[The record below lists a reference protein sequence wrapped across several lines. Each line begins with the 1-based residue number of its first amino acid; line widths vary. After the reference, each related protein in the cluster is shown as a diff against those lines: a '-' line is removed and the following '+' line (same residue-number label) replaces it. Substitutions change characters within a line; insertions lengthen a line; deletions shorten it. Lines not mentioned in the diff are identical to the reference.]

1 MQALDRA
8 VDQQSAAYISG
19 GPGSGKSTIA
29 REVIPLAQAHGREP
43 LLITAPSG
51 AADAGVLALAGVAR
65 RIGGNMATRNGWT
78 ALRSRTTD
86 LLASSRDS
94 IVLVLDE
101 PSGWKAAGGIFAR
114 RAEEAVDTLIG
125 PGTSWPAIVCDQG
138 TSATSFALAGI
149 PREELRVS
157 TWQLLADAAA
167 ELYSLPI
174 ASRLETP
181 LQQRLAVALLA
192 WGERPDRAD
201 VHWLGAKLAETLATR
216 RHGAPLW
223 GLWQRLALARVPVD
237 QETMNALGASRLS
250 PLATATLNVALLD
263 GAERLH
269 DVLRTIPEDRPPDPE
284 LVEDQRHDAHELLFE
299 HHYARFEQDANADLP
314 EAAEHAAEALFH
326 AGELE
331 DETRLTLVSVDL
343 VEQLDAL
350 GYRLGTVHGDHPGA
364 VTAYR
369 RALQADS
376 ADPHAIH
383 HLAYHLDAQGLERDD
398 VESGY
403 ARAVKVEPE
412 QPAWHARRVSF
423 LTDTARP
430 SMARAAWAHAESVLA
445 EDRGDTGLYVALHLY
460 VAASLLIAG
469 ELAFC
474 DYVLDGVPAYARNAQ
489 YRDLSRLLAGRLSAQ
504 DAGAFVPAP
513 RSGGAWWEQGPE
525 RLPAR
530 DTAGRDLTAW
540 VAGRI
545 ESIDDSSVDVH
556 VVNVAR
562 STGPHDPGLMRIAFA
577 DLETRLLDL
586 LDPRTL
592 TPGRFVE
599 IGRYTH
605 PEKDDRTGIVLL
617 APPPISIPID
627 VLPAGRWQ
635 TDGPHGPPERRAA

>member
-1 MQALDRA
+1 
-8 VDQQSAAYISG
+8 VIS
-19 GPGSGKSTIA
+19 
-29 REVIPLAQAHGREP
+29 LAQAHGRDP
-43 LLITAPSG
+43 LLVTAPSG

-65 RIGGNMATRNGWT
+65 RLGGNAATRNGWT
-78 ALRSRTTD
+78 TLRGKTTD
-86 LLASSRDS
+86 RLASARDS

-101 PSGWKAAGGIFAR
+101 PSGWKAAGGLFAR
-114 RAEEAVDTLIG
+114 RAEEAVDTLMG
-125 PGTSWPAIVCDQG
+125 PGASWPRIVCDQG
-138 TSATSFALAGI
+138 ATATSFALAGA
-149 PREELRVS
+149 PREELRVPM
-157 TWQLLADAAA
+157 WELLAVAAA
-167 ELYSLPI
+167 ELYSLPL
-174 ASRLETP
+174 ASNLQTP

-201 VHWLGAKLAETLATR
+201 VHWLGAKLAETLARR

-237 QETMNALGASRLS
+237 PETMNALGAARLS
-250 PLATATLNVALLD
+250 PLAAATLNVALLD
-263 GAERLH
+263 GADRLH

-299 HHYARFEQDANADLP
+299 HHYARFAQEANADLP

-403 ARAVKVEPE
+403 ARAVKVEPA

-445 EDRGDTGLYVALHLY
+445 EDRGDTGLYVTLHLY
-460 VAASLLIAG
+460 VATSLLVAG

-474 DYVLDGVPAYARNAQ
+474 DYVLDGVPDYARNAQ
-489 YRDLSRLLAGRLSAQ
+489 YRDLSRLLAGRLSGQ
-504 DAGAFVPAP
+504 DTGAFVPAP
-513 RSGGAWWEQGPE
+513 RSGSAWWEQGPE

-530 DTAGRDLTAW
+530 DTAGRSLAAW
-540 VAGRI
+540 LAGRI
-545 ESIDDSSVDVH
+545 ESIDDSGVDVH
-556 VVNVAR
+556 VVNVAA
-562 STGPHDPGLMRIAFA
+562 STGPYEPGLMRIAFA

-592 TPGRFVE
+592 IPGRFVE

-605 PEKDDRTGIVLL
+605 PEMDDRTGIVLL
-617 APPPISIPID
+617 TPPPVSIPID
-627 VLPAGRWQ
+627 VLPVERWQ